1 MNSQAFTGAT
11 YSTQEM
17 GMTFELAGPGELYMM
32 CQGAGGGY
40 GDVLQRDPAAV
51 MKDIED
57 DLISH
62 GTAREIYKLVFDERT
77 LIPDVEATAAA
88 RAGER
93 EARLQR
99 GKPYDEFVRE
109 WQTAE
114 PPADLPYFGSWDDP
128 RVIYGTTAGQRVKM
142 DADKL
147 VSMYMLNPK
156 DVRIA
161 QLEAE
166 LKAARSNQA

>member
-1 MNSQAFTGAT
+1 
-11 YSTQEM
+11 M
-17 GMTFELAGPGELYMM
+17 GMTFELAAPGELYMM

-51 MKDIED
+51 MQDIED
-57 DLISH
+57 DLISVD
-62 GTAREIYKLVFDERT
+62 TAREIYKVVFDDRT
-77 LIPDVEATAAA
+77 LLADEVATHALRAA
-88 RAGER
+88 ER
-93 EARLQR
+93 QERLRR
-99 GKPYDEFVRE
+99 GKPYDEFLRE
-109 WQTAE
+109 WQTPE
-114 PPADLPYFGSWDDP
+114 PPAALPYFGSWDDP
-128 RVIYGTTAGQRVKM
+128 RVIYGTSAGQRVKM

-166 LKAARSNQA
+166 LKQARKSQA